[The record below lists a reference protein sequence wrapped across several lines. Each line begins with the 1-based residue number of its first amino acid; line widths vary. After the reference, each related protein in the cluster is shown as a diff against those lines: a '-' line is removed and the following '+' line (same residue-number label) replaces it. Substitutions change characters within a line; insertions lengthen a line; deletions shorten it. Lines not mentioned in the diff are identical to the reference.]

1 MIYNLR
7 ELLGRALDGAGLEAT
22 SDIWQLSEHWSGALG
37 PQIASRATPVRL
49 VRGELTIAVAEAVW
63 RQELALL
70 APRIAERLNEALGR
84 DVVQRVRL
92 VGGDARPSGELSGDR
107 PRRRLPRTSSAS
119 AAPPSREAAAAP
131 PARTSDELAAAL
143 RSLAAKRAER
153 ILADDAP
160 PPARS
165 TRPQAPPRGRW

>member
-1 MIYNLR
+1 MIHNLR
-7 ELLGRALDGAGLEAT
+7 DVLGRALDGAGLEAT
-22 SDIWQLSEHWSGALG
+22 SDIWQLSEHWSAALG

-70 APRIAERLNEALGR
+70 APRLAERLNEAIGR

-92 VGGDARPSGELSGDR
+92 VGGDARRGSELSSER

-119 AAPPSREAAAAP
+119 AAPPRAP
-131 PARTSDELAAAL
+131 EPVPATQASEELAAAL

-160 PPARS
+160 AAGPSAGS
-165 TRPQAPPRGRW
+165 QAAPRRRW